1 MIAVGSDDASLSSGG
16 KVQIQEYNEASR
28 FAISFHF
35 IVVEKTSQFRNI
47 NYSNRNIAQQCF
59 LVFAMLYSST
69 KLF

>member
-28 FAISFHF
+28 FAFHY
-35 IVVEKTSQFRNI
+35 IVEKTSQFRDVR
-47 NYSNRNIAQQCF
+47 YSNRNLAQQCL
-59 LVFAMLYSST
+59 LVFSTFYLST